1 MLLPGVP
8 TPRPNDMDVSLP
20 FKTGGGGSFG
30 PVSLDASVQD
40 NSSSVF
46 NDGR

>member
-8 TPRPNDMDVSLP
+8 TPHPNDMDVSLLC
-20 FKTGGGGSFG
+20 KTGGGGFFG
-30 PVSLDASVQD
+30 PVSLDSSVQD
-40 NSSSVF
+40 DSSSVF